1 MIWVLAMCSLVASG
15 AAMLR
20 WLRVA
25 QREHYLPGVQRFAA
39 RWWFTRPLNA
49 GLAAVAIG
57 AALASLFA
65 PMVAIVTAA
74 VIVVGPIGL
83 GLKGR
88 TSTLVWTERARRLA
102 VLVAFWVIA
111 LTVAAALFNLAV
123 VLGFVPIAIPLIT
136 DVSLLLLAPVERRG
150 GDRWVTEATASLER
164 VKPTVVA
171 ITGSY
176 GKTSTKNL
184 VAHLLSG
191 VRSVVASPASFN
203 NRMGLARAVNEHLS
217 AGTDVFVA
225 EMGTY
230 GSGEI
235 RDLCSWIKPDVA
247 VITAIGPVHLER
259 MGSVEAIVAAKREI
273 LEDAPVAVLSV
284 DHPLLANLADEIG
297 RRQRVVTASGLGRSA
312 DVVAFADGR
321 VEVGGE
327 QVGRFAPDS
336 AHPAN
341 VACSV
346 AVLVAMNLDPRSF
359 ADRMADLPE
368 IPHRRSV
375 TRSELGFII
384 IDDTFNSNPA
394 GAKAALALLGS
405 LGKPDGRK
413 AVVTPG
419 MVELGSEQEESN
431 RLFAHDAASVGL
443 TDLIV
448 VNRTNRL
455 ALLRGA
461 KEAGISSVIVFDTR
475 DDAVVWVRDNL
486 VDGDVVLYENDLPDH
501 YP

>member
-1 MIWVLAMCSLVASG
+1 MIWVLAACSLVASA

-39 RWWFTRPLNA
+39 RWWLTRPVNV

-57 AALASLFA
+57 AVLASLFA
-65 PMVAIVTAA
+65 PVVAILAAA
-74 VIVVGPIGL
+74 VVVVGPLGL
-83 GLKGR
+83 GLRGR
-88 TSTLVWTERARRLA
+88 TSTLVWTARALRLA

-111 LTVAAALFNLAV
+111 LTVAGAVLNLPV
-123 VLGFVPIAIPLIT
+123 LLGFVPIAIPLVI
-136 DVSLLLLAPVERRG
+136 DGSLLLLVPIERRR
-150 GDRWVTEATASLER
+150 GDRWVAEATATLER

-203 NRMGLARAVNEHLS
+203 NRMGLARAVNEHMS

-230 GSGEI
+230 GAGEI

-259 MGSVEAIVAAKREI
+259 MGSLEAIVAAKREI
-273 LEDAPVAVLSV
+273 LENAPVAVLSV
-284 DHPLLANLADEIG
+284 DHPLLADLAGELD
-297 RRQRVVTASGLGRSA
+297 RRQRIVTASGLGGPA

-321 VEVGGE
+321 VEVEGG
-327 QVGRFAPDS
+327 QVGRFPPDR
-336 AHPAN
+336 AHPLN
-341 VACSV
+341 VACAV
-346 AVLVAMNLDPRSF
+346 AVLVAMDLDPRSC
-359 ADRMADLPE
+359 ADRIGDLPE
-368 IPHRRSV
+368 VQHRRSV
-375 TRSELGFII
+375 TSSELGFLI
-384 IDDTFNSNPA
+384 IDDTFNANPE

-405 LGKPDGRK
+405 LGKPHGRK
-413 AVVTPG
+413 VVVTPG
-419 MVELGSEQEESN
+419 MVELGSCQEESN

-448 VNRTNRL
+448 VNRTNRR

-461 KEAGISSVIVFDTR
+461 QEAGIGSVIVFDTR
-475 DDAVVWVRDNL
+475 DDAVVWVRETL

>member
-1 MIWVLAMCSLVASG
+1 MIWVLAVSSLVASG

-25 QREHYLPGVQRFAA
+25 QREHYLPGVQRFAV
-39 RWWFTRPLNA
+39 RWWSTRPVNV
-49 GLAAVAIG
+49 GLAVVAIG
-57 AALASLFA
+57 AAVATAFV
-65 PMVAIVTAA
+65 PPVAILATA
-74 VIVVGPIGL
+74 VIVVGPLGL
-83 GLKGR
+83 DLKGR
-88 TSTLVWTERARRLA
+88 TSTLVWTDRARRLA

-111 LTVAAALFNLAV
+111 LTVAAAIFNIP
-123 VLGFVPIAIPLIT
+123 VLLGVVPIAIPLVI
-136 DVSLLLLAPVERRG
+136 DVSLLLLAPIERRG
-150 GDRWVTEATASLER
+150 GERWVAEATATLER

-191 VRSVVASPASFN
+191 IRSVVASPASFN

-230 GSGEI
+230 GAGEI

-259 MGSVEAIVAAKREI
+259 MGSLEAIVAAKREI

-284 DHPLLANLADEIG
+284 DHSLLADLAGELG
-297 RRQRVVTASGLGRSA
+297 QQQRVVTASGLVGPA
-312 DVVAFADGR
+312 NVVAFADGR
-321 VEVGGE
+321 VEVDGE

-336 AHPAN
+336 AHRAN
-341 VACSV
+341 VACAV
-346 AVLVAMNLDPRSF
+346 AVLVAMNIDPRLF
-359 ADRMADLPE
+359 ADRMADFPE

-375 TRSELGFII
+375 TRSERGFLI
-384 IDDTFNSNPA
+384 IDDTFNANPA
-394 GAKAALALLGS
+394 GARAALALLGP

-413 AVVTPG
+413 IVVTPG
-419 MVELGSEQEESN
+419 MVELGSQQEEAN
-431 RLFAHDAASVGL
+431 RLFAHDASSAGL

-448 VNRTNRL
+448 VNRTNRR

-461 KEAGISSVIVFDTR
+461 QEAGIGSVIVFDTR
-475 DDAVVWVRDNL
+475 DDAVVWVRENL

>member
-1 MIWVLAMCSLVASG
+1 MIWVLAVFSLVASG

-39 RWWFTRPLNA
+39 RWWLTRPVNV

-65 PMVAIVTAA
+65 PVVAIVAAA
-74 VIVVGPIGL
+74 VVVVGPLGL
-83 GLKGR
+83 GVKAR
-88 TSTLVWTERARRLA
+88 TSTLVWTERVRRLA
-102 VLVAFWVIA
+102 VLVAFWVITITGA
-111 LTVAAALFNLAV
+111 GAVFSLPVLLA
-123 VLGFVPIAIPLIT
+123 FVPIAIPLVI
-136 DVSLLLLAPVERRG
+136 DFSLLVLAPIERRG
-150 GDRWVTEATASLER
+150 GDRWVAEATATLER

-191 VRSVVASPASFN
+191 NRSVVASPASFN

-217 AGTDVFVA
+217 AGTDIFVA

-230 GSGEI
+230 GAGEI
-235 RDLCSWIKPDVA
+235 RDLCSWIKPDIA

-273 LEDAPVAVLSV
+273 LEDAPVAVLSI
-284 DHPLLANLADEIG
+284 DHPLLADLAGELSEL
-297 RRQRVVTASGLGRSA
+297 QRVVTASGLGA
-312 DVVAFADGR
+312 PANVVAFADGR
-321 VEVGGE
+321 VEVDGE
-327 QVGRFAPDS
+327 QVGLFAPDR
-336 AHPAN
+336 AHPVN
-341 VACSV
+341 VACAA
-346 AVLVAMNLDPRSF
+346 AVLVAMDLDPSSF

-375 TRSELGFII
+375 TSSELGFLI
-384 IDDTFNSNPA
+384 IDDTFNANPA

-405 LGKPDGRK
+405 LGKPHGRK
-413 AVVTPG
+413 VVVTPG
-419 MVELGSEQEESN
+419 MVELGSYQDEAN
-431 RLFAHDAASVGL
+431 RLFAHDAASVGV

-448 VNRTNRL
+448 VNRTNRR

-461 KEAGISSVIVFDTR
+461 QEAGISSVIVFDTR
-475 DDAVVWVRDNL
+475 DDAVVWVRERL

>member
-1 MIWVLAMCSLVASG
+1 MTWVLAVCSIVASS

-39 RWWFTRPLNA
+39 RWWLTRPVNV
-49 GLAAVAIG
+49 GLVAVAIG
-57 AALASLFA
+57 AALASIVA
-65 PMVAIVTAA
+65 PVAVIVTAT
-74 VIVVGPIGL
+74 VILVGPTGL

-102 VLVAFWVIA
+102 VLVAFWVIV
-111 LTVAAALFNLAV
+111 LTVTAAVFNLPV
-123 VLGFVPIAIPLIT
+123 VLGFVPIAIPLII
-136 DVSLLLLAPVERRG
+136 DVSLFLLAPIERRG
-150 GDRWVTEATASLER
+150 GDRWVTEATAALER

-230 GSGEI
+230 GAGEI

-259 MGSVEAIVAAKREI
+259 MGSVEAIVTAKREI

-284 DHPLLANLADEIG
+284 DHPLLADLADEIG
-297 RRQRVVTASGLGRSA
+297 QRQRVVTASGLGGPA

-321 VEVGGE
+321 VEVDGE
-327 QVGRFAPDS
+327 QVGRFAPDR
-336 AHPAN
+336 AHPVN

-346 AVLVAMNLDPRSF
+346 AVLIAMNLDPRSF
-359 ADRMADLPE
+359 ADRMSDLPE
-368 IPHRRSV
+368 IPQRRSV
-375 TRSELGFII
+375 TSSELGFLI

-405 LGKPDGRK
+405 LGKPHGRK

-419 MVELGSEQEESN
+419 MVELGGEQEESN
-431 RLFAHDAASVGL
+431 RLFAHDAASAGL

-448 VNRTNRL
+448 VNRTNRR

-475 DDAVVWVRDNL
+475 DDAVAWVRENL